1 RITNESTA
9 TALSYRLNNKEGL
22 IVVFDL
28 GGGTYDVSRLE
39 ISNSISELE
48 IPEMLYI
55 CVNLALEAGQKLKT
69 CTTEEGLLQQLN
81 YAKEHIGSLAD
92 FYKDTGHLPYDWE

>member
-1 RITNESTA
+1 
-9 TALSYRLNNKEGL
+9 
-22 IVVFDL
+22 
-28 GGGTYDVSRLE
+28 
-39 ISNSISELE
+39 
-48 IPEMLYI
+48 MLYI

-92 FYKDTGHLPYDWE
+92 FYKDTGHLPYDWEYHPDTANSCVPCFEIRRCLFLRSSISEDQKPMCTNYELDV